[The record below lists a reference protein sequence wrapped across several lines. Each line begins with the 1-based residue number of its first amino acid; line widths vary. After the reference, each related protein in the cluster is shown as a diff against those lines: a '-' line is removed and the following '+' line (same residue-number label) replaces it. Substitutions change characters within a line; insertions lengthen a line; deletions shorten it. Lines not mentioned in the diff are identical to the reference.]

1 MDVFER
7 FIPVAADTS
16 TSWEYFQL
24 EQAESING
32 PTGLYFQLICQ
43 SQDGGSE
50 LHATCDNRYR
60 EHLRP
65 YLELLVKS
73 REGVSTE
80 APCVPLFLGKDGRWR
95 FSWIGAEKDYPE
107 LRDRNRPTSPPERDG
122 ATRLQVSVSHDLA
135 NRFKAAAFER
145 GMTHTDLLLR
155 LVRDSVT

>member
-7 FIPVAADTS
+7 FIPVAADTAP
-16 TSWEYFQL
+16 SWEYFQL
-24 EQAESING
+24 EQVESING

-43 SQDGGSE
+43 SQDGSGE
-50 LHATCDNRYR
+50 IHATCDNRYR

-65 YLELLVKS
+65 YLELLVQS

-80 APCVPLFLGKDGRWR
+80 GPVVPLFLGKDSRWR

-107 LRDRNRPTSPPERDG
+107 LRPRTAAPLPERDG

-135 NRFKAAAFER
+135 HRFKAAAFER
-145 GMTHTDLLLR
+145 GMTHTDFLLR